1 MAAIWL
7 GGGIRVLSGGNLVT
21 TVFFC
26 IGRKKMKRVVVT
38 VIGADRVGI
47 IAGVSNGLASHMIN
61 ILTVS
66 QTIVDGIFNMVL
78 MCDMEASKDSLADIQ
93 KSMGEVG
100 ERLGVEVRVQLADV
114 FYAMHRI

>member
-1 MAAIWL
+1 M
-7 GGGIRVLSGGNLVT
+7 
-21 TVFFC
+21 
-26 IGRKKMKRVVVT
+26 KKVVVT

-47 IAGVSNGLASHMIN
+47 IAGVSAGLAAHMVN

-78 MCDMEASKDSLADIQ
+78 MCDMEASLDSVTDIQ
-93 KSMGEVG
+93 TSMGKIG
-100 ERLGVEVRVQLADV
+100 EDLGVEIRVQLADV